1 MTLSSP
7 VRRVSFTLVG
17 VLTVACAV
25 ACSGSDSPSGQGGAG
40 LLGPTTPPH
49 LINSIAADSG
59 SVTVFPEPGS
69 RTALPASQI
78 TFRGI
83 NPNRINNV
91 VVRGSVSGRHSGE
104 VEADSDGRGGSF
116 LPTTPF
122 TPGERV
128 TVHTTLAIRGVRRGV
143 FSFWV
148 AQPAQET
155 NPITHPKKKAKA
167 KTLPPAPSSHFA
179 SAPGLHPPVITVTK
193 DLPSADHQ
201 DVALATK
208 HGGLPGQ
215 LLILNDRG
223 VPVWDR
229 AMADGTGANDLHV
242 QRYDGKPV
250 LTYWQGF
257 TQGSHGYGLGVAEI
271 LNSHY
276 QVVATVH
283 AGNGAM
289 VDLHEFQLTP
299 QGTAFVTAYESI
311 RWNLTPVGGKPN
323 SIVLDPVIQEIDVK
337 TGLVEFEWNSLDHI
351 PLNASVVPPPQNT
364 TRAWDY
370 VHLNSVDF
378 GANRTLLFSARN
390 TSALYDVD
398 ETTGDVL
405 WTLGGKKSSF
415 SLGPGAAFHFQ
426 HDARWHGPNVI
437 SLFDDGGGPPRVEP
451 ESRGLVLQVDQAD
464 RTASVAQSDTHTPP
478 LISGSQGNMQGLPNG
493 DYMVGWGDQAAA
505 TEFNAAGVEVWNAAF
520 PATVTSY
527 RFFRISWT
535 GIPLT
540 KPAIAVTQRNGH
552 QAVAVSWN
560 GDTRTQRWQLLT
572 GPSVSQLHPIRTVK
586 RSGFETHLRLRR
598 PSGVVE
604 VQSLSATGQ
613 VLGTSRPTQF

>member
-1 MTLSSP
+1 MTMSAP

-25 ACSGSDSPSGQGGAG
+25 ACSGHGSPSGQGQS
-40 LLGPTTPPH
+40 GPGGSATAPH
-49 LINSIAADSG
+49 LINGIAADSG

-78 TFRGI
+78 TFRGVD
-83 NPNRINNV
+83 PDRINNL

-116 LPTTPF
+116 LPTVPF
-122 TPGERV
+122 RPGERV
-128 TVHTTLAIRGVRRGV
+128 TVHTQLAIRGSRGGV

-148 AQPAQET
+148 ARPAVET
-155 NPITHPKKKAKA
+155 TPITHPKKRAKA
-167 KTLPPAPSSHFA
+167 QTLPVAPSSHFA
-179 SAPGLHPPVITVTK
+179 SARGLHAPVITVTK
-193 DLPSADHQ
+193 NLPSADHQ
-201 DVALATK
+201 DLALATK

-215 LLILNDRG
+215 LLIVDDHG
-223 VPVWDR
+223 DPVWDR
-229 AMADGTGANDLHV
+229 PMADGTGANDLHV
-242 QRYDGKPV
+242 QQYDGQPV

-276 QVVATVH
+276 QVVATVR

-337 TGLVEFEWNSLDHI
+337 TGLVEFQWNSLDHI
-351 PLNASVVPPPQNT
+351 PLNASVVPPPTTT

-378 GANRTLLFSARN
+378 GVHHTLLFSARN
-390 TSALYDVD
+390 TGALYDVNQ
-398 ETTGDVL
+398 TTGDVL
-405 WTLGGKKSSF
+405 WTLGGKNSDF
-415 SLGPGAAFHFQ
+415 TLGPGAAFHFQ
-426 HDARWHGPNVI
+426 HDARWEGRHRI

-451 ESRGLVLQVDQAD
+451 ESRGLLLRVDQAT
-464 RTASVAQSDTHTPP
+464 RTVSVLQSDTHTPP
-478 LISGSQGNMQGLPNG
+478 LASGSQGNMQRLPNG
-493 DYMVGWGDQAAA
+493 DYLVGWGDQEAA
-505 TEFNAAGVEVWNAAF
+505 TEFNAAGVEVWNARF
-520 PATVTSY
+520 PPTVTSY
-527 RFFRISWT
+527 RAFKISWT
-535 GIPLT
+535 GAPT
-540 KPAIAVTQRNGH
+540 TRPAAAVTRRLGH
-552 QAVAVSWN
+552 RVVAVSWN
-560 GDTRTQRWQLLT
+560 GDTRTQRWRLLS
-572 GPSVSQLHPIRTVK
+572 GPSPSQLNPVRTVR
-586 RSGFETHLRLRR
+586 RSGFETYLRLRR
-598 PSGVVE
+598 STGTVE
-604 VQSLSATGQ
+604 MQALSATGQ
-613 VLGTSRPTQF
+613 VLGTSAPTQF